1 MRKRNR
7 TITIRCTD
15 GEYERIHSKAERHK
29 LSLSDF
35 VLRSATEKK
44 IIIVDGLD
52 EVAKQQKAIGRNL
65 NQIAM
70 LAHEG
75 RLHPVRLDEL
85 VEQHRSVTQA
95 VCDIAKVVK

>member
-7 TITIRCTD
+7 TITIRCTEE
-15 GEYERIHSKAERHK
+15 EYERIHNKAQRNK

-35 VLRSATEKK
+35 VLRSAMEKK
-44 IIIVDGLD
+44 IIVADGLD

-75 RLHPVRLDEL
+75 RLHSVRLDEL
-85 VEQHRSVTQA
+85 IEQHRAVTTA
-95 VCDIAKVVK
+95 VCDIAKAVK